1 MSFIEIT
8 KEMLDVAF
16 TENGD
21 KAYKT
26 TGSYCLDYF
35 SLVGG
40 MRFNF
45 ASALTNF
52 MKAYK
57 EDGFNF
63 AYTYR
68 SKSTGKILI
77 EERLSE
83 EDYK

>member
-45 ASALTNF
+45 ASPRISPF
-52 MKAYK
+52 EMI
-57 EDGFNF
+57 FF
-63 AYTYR
+63 
-68 SKSTGKILI
+68 SKT
-77 EERLSE
+77 
-83 EDYK
+83 